1 MNYKL
6 MECLPHLIFG
16 SETKLEDS
24 WEIEVIPTIKIQ
36 TYLQSV
42 ECLIKQN
49 QITSLNQS
57 FLLSFFMIQVN
68 QFKFSIEVY
77 D

>member
-6 MECLPHLIFG
+6 MECLPNLIFG

>member
-6 MECLPHLIFG
+6 MECLPNLIFG

-42 ECLIKQN
+42 ECLIK
-49 QITSLNQS
+49 
-57 FLLSFFMIQVN
+57 
-68 QFKFSIEVY
+68 
-77 D
+77 